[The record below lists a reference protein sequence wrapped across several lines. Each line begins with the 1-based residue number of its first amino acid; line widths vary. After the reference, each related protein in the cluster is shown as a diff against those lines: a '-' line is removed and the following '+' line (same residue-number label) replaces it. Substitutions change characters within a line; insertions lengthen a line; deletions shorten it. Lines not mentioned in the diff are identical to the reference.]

1 MLVNEIEQTEVAGRN
16 PVKPDITR
24 WHMATLGLLAFGY
37 SAYYFCRSDYS
48 VALPLIIAEQV
59 KHGVDPHVAEVR
71 LGSIASLGVLAYAI
85 GKVPAGAIADRFGG
99 KGNFLG
105 GMFGSIIFTLLFIV
119 GGGFPIFT
127 LAWIANR
134 FIQSL
139 GWAGLVKITSRWFS
153 HSTYGSVMALLSL
166 SYLFGDAISRE
177 VMSLLLEHGMGWR
190 GLFVT
195 GAGILGLLLISN
207 LVFLRESPTAYNLP
221 PSEERPLIQFAHFE
235 GAKKAS
241 VKDIFR
247 GLFSSG
253 AFWLV
258 CFLSLGTTLLRETF
272 NLWMPTYLNQ
282 FLGMSSAQAARG
294 SAIFP
299 FFGGV
304 SVLLAGWLSDSLGAA
319 GRSRILFGGI
329 ALAAVMLTSL
339 AFVPAKAST
348 LLPLSLVGAVA
359 FFLIGPYSYLSG
371 AMSLD
376 FGGKEGGATA
386 SGIIDSFGY
395 LAGAF
400 SGNGVAHIAV
410 TYGWKTLFF
419 VLAAIAALSSMVA
432 VSLLW
437 QQNRTSSPPS
447 VPR

>member
-1 MLVNEIEQTEVAGRN
+1 MLVEELEQSGQADRSAATPRVTA
-16 PVKPDITR
+16 
-24 WHMATLGLLAFGY
+24 WHVATLALLAFGY

-59 KHGVDPHVAEVR
+59 KRGVDPHVAELR
-71 LGSIASLGVLAYAI
+71 LGSIASFGVLAYAI

-105 GMFGSIIFTLLFIV
+105 GMFGSIAFTLLFIA

-127 LAWIANR
+127 VAWIANR

-166 SYLFGDAISRE
+166 SYLFGDAIARE
-177 VMSLLLEHGMGWR
+177 VMSLLLERGMGWR

-195 GAGILGLLLISN
+195 GAGILGLLLICN
-207 LVFLRESPTAYNLP
+207 LIFLRESPAAYNLP
-221 PSEERPLIQFAHFE
+221 LSEERPLIQFAHSDHTT
-235 GAKKAS
+235 KQVR
-241 VKDIFR
+241 VKEIFK
-247 GLFSSG
+247 GLFSSW
-253 AFWLV
+253 AFWVV

-282 FLGMSSAQAARG
+282 SLGMSSAQAARG

-304 SVLLAGWLSDSLGAA
+304 SVLLAGWLSDSLGVA

-329 ALAAVMLTSL
+329 ALSAVMLIAL
-339 AFVPAKAST
+339 ALVPAKVST

-386 SGIIDSFGY
+386 SGIVDSFGY

-410 TYGWKTLFF
+410 TYGWRSLFF

-432 VSLLW
+432 ASLVW
-437 QQNRTSSPPS
+437 QQDRASP
-447 VPR
+447 VPN